1 VKAFTERR
9 PRLLGAVTIAV
20 MTVVVVGIVFLNRS
34 IFNSG
39 YQVSAR
45 FPTAAGIGSGT
56 DVLVAGVK
64 VGTVTGVTVDGN
76 AVDAA
81 MSINHGVVLPHH
93 TDASVQV
100 ETLLGVVDVALQ
112 PVSGWSAPLHPG
124 ALITNTSVPEEFY
137 QVQNTAGHLLDQTN
151 ASALNNV
158 IQSLATVTQGKQNQ
172 VAEIIKGLGALT
184 RTVDQRSGQVSQ
196 LIDSANTVSATL
208 AGRDQ
213 QLASVLDNLN
223 TVTGGLANQS
233 GDLGSLIDNID
244 QMASQTNSLVGQDR
258 PQLNS
263 LLQNLHQVLGVVS
276 THQVDVAQGVSYLG
290 AALKGFASV
299 GYSGPNDNPNTWA
312 NIYTNVVTLAGGFGV
327 LGPCGALDQA
337 LTVALG
343 PDPASCGNQTG
354 PLPSGSPPGRGSG
367 ATTSPT
373 ASGAPSTT
381 TPSTST
387 NGTTA
392 APDNGAGPNSGAGG
406 LSQLLSP
413 ILGAKGSS

>member
-1 VKAFTERR
+1 MKAFTERR
-9 PRLLGAVTIAV
+9 PRLLGAVALSIMA
-20 MTVVVVGIVFLNRS
+20 VVVIGIIFLNRN

-45 FPTAAGIGSGT
+45 FSTAAGIGSGT

-64 VGTVTGVTVDGN
+64 VGSVTGVKIDGN
-76 AVDAA
+76 AVDAT

-93 TDASVQV
+93 TAAAVQV

-112 PVSGWSAPLHPG
+112 PVSGWSSPLRPG

-137 QVQNTAGHLLDQTN
+137 QVQNTAGHLLQQTD
-151 ASALNNV
+151 AKALNNV
-158 IQSLATVTQGKQNQ
+158 IESLAAVTQGKQKQ
-172 VAEIIKGLGALT
+172 VAEIIQGLGALT
-184 RTVDQRSGQVSQ
+184 TTVDQRSGEVSQ
-196 LIDSANTVSATL
+196 LIDSANAVSGTL
-208 AGRDQ
+208 ASRDQ

-233 GDLGSLIDNID
+233 GDLAALIDNID
-244 QMASQTNSLVGQDR
+244 QMATQTNSLVGQDR

-299 GYSGPNDNPNTWA
+299 GYSGPNNAPNSWA

-337 LTVALG
+337 LNASLG
-343 PDPASCGNQTG
+343 PDPLACSNQTG
-354 PLPSGSPPGRGSG
+354 PLPSASSGPSG
-367 ATTSPT
+367 AATPGPGGGAPGSSSSSTSP
-373 ASGAPSTT
+373 SS
-381 TPSTST
+381 STST
-387 NGTTA
+387 SA
-392 APDNGAGPNSGAGG
+392 PNSGAGG

-413 ILGAKGSS
+413 ILGGTGNG

>member
-1 VKAFTERR
+1 MKAFTERR
-9 PRLLGAVTIAV
+9 PRILGA
-20 MTVVVVGIVFLNRS
+20 VVVGILAVVVIGIIFLNKN

-45 FPTAAGIGSGT
+45 FSNAAGIGSGT
-56 DVLVAGVK
+56 NVLVAGVK
-64 VGTVTGVTVDGN
+64 VGTVTGVKIDGN

-93 TDASVQV
+93 TLASVQV

-112 PVSGWSAPLHPG
+112 PVSGWSAPLHSG
-124 ALITNTSVPEEFY
+124 AMITNTSVAEEFY
-137 QVQNTAGHLLDQTN
+137 QVQNTAGHLLTQTN
-151 ASALNNV
+151 AKALNNV
-158 IQSLATVTQGKQNQ
+158 IESLATITQGKQTQ
-172 VAEIIKGLGALT
+172 VAQIIKGLGALT
-184 RTVDQRSGQVSQ
+184 TTVDQRSGEVSQ

-208 AGRDQ
+208 ASRDQ

-244 QMASQTNSLVGQDR
+244 QMAAQTNSLVGQDR

-299 GYSGPNDNPNTWA
+299 GYSGPNNTPNTWA
-312 NIYTNVVTLAGGFGV
+312 NIYTNVVTLPGGFGV

-337 LTVALG
+337 LTAALG
-343 PDPASCGNQTG
+343 PDPASCSNQSG
-354 PLPSGSPPGRGSG
+354 PLPSGSSSPTSSAAGPSAGSG
-367 ATTSPT
+367 ASSATS
-373 ASGAPSTT
+373 
-381 TPSTST
+381 
-387 NGTTA
+387 
-392 APDNGAGPNSGAGG
+392 PNSGAGG

-413 ILGAKGSS
+413 ILGAKGN

>member
-1 VKAFTERR
+1 MKAFTERR
-9 PRLLGAVTIAV
+9 PRVLGAVVVGVLA
-20 MTVVVVGIVFLNRS
+20 VVVIGIIFLNKN

-45 FPTAAGIGSGT
+45 FSNAAGIGSGT
-56 DVLVAGVK
+56 NVLVAGVK
-64 VGTVTGVTVDGN
+64 VGTVTGVKIDGN

-93 TDASVQV
+93 TLASVQV

-112 PVSGWSAPLHPG
+112 PVSGWSAPLHAG
-124 ALITNTSVPEEFY
+124 AMITNTSVAEEFY
-137 QVQNTAGHLLDQTN
+137 QVQNTAGHLLTQTN
-151 ASALNNV
+151 AKALNNV
-158 IQSLATVTQGKQNQ
+158 IESLSTITQGKQTQ
-172 VAEIIKGLGALT
+172 VAQIIKGLGALT
-184 RTVDQRSGQVSQ
+184 TTVDQRSGEVSQ
-196 LIDSANTVSATL
+196 LIDSANTVSGTL
-208 AGRDQ
+208 ASRDQ

-233 GDLGSLIDNID
+233 GDLGSLIVNID
-244 QMASQTNSLVGQDR
+244 QMAAQTNSLVGQDR

-299 GYSGPNDNPNTWA
+299 GYSGPNNTPNTWA
-312 NIYTNVVTLAGGFGV
+312 NIYTNVVTLPGGFGV

-337 LTVALG
+337 LTAALG
-343 PDPASCGNQTG
+343 PDPTSCSSQTG
-354 PLPSGSPPGRGSG
+354 PLPSGSSSGPTSSAAGPAAGSG
-367 ATTSPT
+367 ASSATS
-373 ASGAPSTT
+373 
-381 TPSTST
+381 
-387 NGTTA
+387 
-392 APDNGAGPNSGAGG
+392 PNSGAGG

-413 ILGAKGSS
+413 ILGAKGN